1 MQFRI
6 VMWAAAGFLVAG
18 FWALYLFPTAPIPI
32 ASAEAMWT
40 LARLTCPVVFASF
53 YFHFPLGVCWAILA
67 NAATY
72 GLAGLTVETLRRQ
85 LKHAN

>member
-1 MQFRI
+1 
-6 VMWAAAGFLVAG
+6 MWAGAGFLVAG

-40 LARLTCPVVFASF
+40 LAWLTCPVVFASF
-53 YFHFPLGVCWAILA
+53 YFHFPLGVCWAILV

-72 GLAGLTVETLRRQ
+72 AQAGLTVETLRRQ
-85 LKHAN
+85 LKRAN